1 MWMVAGTFFALIAL
15 TFVGLGQVM
24 GRAFDAIPNRV
35 AAYTVDICGSL
46 AGIVTFSVMSY
57 LQVSPVVWF
66 ALVLLLTLRFAGPR
80 DPVQIAAAVFALF
93 LSWVGAY
100 GVLQGQA
107 QTAWSPYY
115 KIFYFT
121 EGRSILTN
129 GIGHQHMEDLREGGI
144 AYVLPHLLNR
154 SAGGPPFDDVLVIGA
169 GSGNDV
175 AAALRYGAKRIDAV
189 EIDPRINEI
198 GRALHP
204 NQPYSDPRVTVHL
217 TDGRNFVRRTEA
229 KYDLAVYAL
238 VDSLVLHSGYSSLRL
253 ENFLF
258 TREAIEDAKRTLKPG
273 GVFVMY
279 NLYRQGWVVGRLV
292 KMAEEIFG
300 TEPIVISLPPRPEVS
315 ADQTLP
321 GSFTMILAGTDSARI
336 EALREKFSESG
347 GFWAHSEPLRSEAGS
362 GFRKAS
368 PGQGWVRLVPT
379 QVDFRGIGPL
389 PTDDW
394 PQLYLRDREIPW
406 SPIGEGMVTV
416 TVLSLL
422 LLLAFVP
429 PGGMRPNGRM
439 FFLGA
444 GFMLLETKAVV
455 HMALLFGS
463 TWTVNAVVFASILLM
478 IASANLY
485 VLAARPVRL
494 APYYALLVAALLVNA
509 IIPMSTFLGLPLVAR
524 TLASCLVVFVPIFFA
539 GVIFATNFRESRAP
553 HADIGWNVAGIILG
567 GVSEQLSLVLGFSQL
582 LFVAIA
588 YYLLSLVFRPRSA

>member
-1 MWMVAGTFFALIAL
+1 
-15 TFVGLGQVM
+15 
-24 GRAFDAIPNRV
+24 
-35 AAYTVDICGSL
+35 
-46 AGIVTFSVMSY
+46 
-57 LQVSPVVWF
+57 
-66 ALVLLLTLRFAGPR
+66 
-80 DPVQIAAAVFALF
+80 
-93 LSWVGAY
+93 
-100 GVLQGQA
+100 
-107 QTAWSPYY
+107 
-115 KIFYFT
+115 
-121 EGRSILTN
+121 
-129 GIGHQHMEDLREGGI
+129 
-144 AYVLPHLLNR
+144 
-154 SAGGPPFDDVLVIGA
+154 
-169 GSGNDV
+169 
-175 AAALRYGAKRIDAV
+175 
-189 EIDPRINEI
+189 
-198 GRALHP
+198 
-204 NQPYSDPRVTVHL
+204 
-217 TDGRNFVRRTEA
+217 
-229 KYDLAVYAL
+229 
-238 VDSLVLHSGYSSLRL
+238 
-253 ENFLF
+253 
-258 TREAIEDAKRTLKPG
+258 
-273 GVFVMY
+273 MY

-362 GFRKAS
+362 GFHKAS